1 MYVKKVFRRKSR
13 RKVNPSV
20 PSLPVT
26 YAEIYK
32 SIPRPKRLNKDFWES
47 KIKELFEQRK
57 NNEKRKCIGSTP
69 KKKPEQTKVPTLAEI
84 KKMKKGEVVTL
95 CTRLKKVIA
104 KEKKQR
110 KEIELKVKRLEHI
123 KTNQQAIISR
133 CQNEAAKAIGD
144 YKVVLKGLKQV
155 TKEFEDYKKKAYLP
169 PEPAEKKK
177 DTGRNATVDRF
188 SSLELFTLDE
198 EARDFLKT
206 QKEAED
212 KKVKKK

>member
-1 MYVKKVFRRKSR
+1 MYIKRTGR
-13 RKVNPSV
+13 RKVVTPTNPFV
-20 PSLPVT
+20 
-26 YAEIYK
+26 EIL
-32 SIPRPKRLNKDFWES
+32 SMRPARISKDFWES
-47 KIKELFEQRK
+47 KVKKIFEQRK
-57 NNEKRKCIGSTP
+57 ISNERRKRGSTIKTP

-84 KKMKKGEVVTL
+84 KKMKKGDLINLITVLKKKKSELEKTIKFKTTVNDAIKKQSHELKKKLVKAENEVTKEKSNEKVL
-95 CTRLKKVIA
+95 LAELKRLK
-104 KEKKQR
+104 
-110 KEIELKVKRLEHI
+110 
-123 KTNQQAIISR
+123 
-133 CQNEAAKAIGD
+133 
-144 YKVVLKGLKQV
+144 
-155 TKEFEDYKKKAYLP
+155 KEFEDYKKKAYLP